1 MKKSLLWEITLVEYW
16 GYNTMQECEMLDKGH
31 WNKYIGKTEEN
42 HRKIYDID
50 MVELAK
56 KYGTPLY
63 VLFEDIIISNYR
75 NYQDTLN
82 REYEKNL
89 ICYAVKANTSYY
101 VLNLLSK
108 LGSGADVA
116 SEYELQLALDAGIP
130 ADKIRANGNCKS
142 EYYLQQCIKNDII
155 INVDPEEEL
164 KSINVIAKALG
175 KAAKINLRFAGFPIK
190 NITSRSITTSSDWS
204 KFGIDIKRSNSAF
217 QKVLDLDML
226 TLNGLMV
233 HLGSQ
238 ITDISAYYTVL
249 DIFLDKTDEAQ
260 KLGIDI
266 DEIDLGGGLG
276 IQYFE
281 MEDWNTIK
289 KKIKNT
295 RKENYT
301 WANELIGYEY
311 NPELGDLEWI
321 GEDLSSIYTP
331 DIFIQKLFNQKT
343 GNNNK
348 QLPVK
353 SFKEKLESIVT
364 PRFVIEPGRSIVGNA
379 GVTISKIGHVSK
391 TPRGENIIHIAIG
404 VNSHTFGTSV
414 PEQLH
419 RIEIANYVEHG
430 ENFETFVA
438 GNLCFTGDLLCK
450 IKNKLARKPM
460 KEDYILFYD
469 TGAYSDFFASNA
481 NSFPRPA
488 KVIITKDGTSK
499 ILTRRANF
507 SDILSREIVDIK

>member
-1 MKKSLLWEITLVEYW
+1 
-16 GYNTMQECEMLDKGH
+16 MLDKGH

-42 HRKIYDID
+42 HRKIFGVD

-56 KYGTPLY
+56 KYDTPLY
-63 VLFEDIIISNYR
+63 VLFEDVIISNYKS
-75 NYQDTLN
+75 YQEVLD

-101 VLNLLSK
+101 ILNLLSK

-116 SEYELQLALDAGIP
+116 SEYELQLALEAGIP

-164 KSINVIAKALG
+164 KSINEIANELG
-175 KAAKINLRFAGFPIK
+175 ETAKINLRFAGFPIK

-204 KFGIDIKRSNSAF
+204 KFGIDIKRSDSVF
-217 QKVLDLDML
+217 QKVLGLDML
-226 TLNGLMV
+226 ALNGLMV

-249 DIFLDKTDEAQ
+249 DIFLDKSNDAQ
-260 KLGIDI
+260 KIGIDI
-266 DEIDLGGGLG
+266 NEIDLGGGLG

-289 KKIKNT
+289 KKIRNT

-301 WANELIGYEY
+301 WANEFIGYEY
-311 NPELGDLEWI
+311 NSELNDLEWI
-321 GEDLSSIYTP
+321 GEELSSIYTP

-343 GNNNK
+343 GSK
-348 QLPVK
+348 T
-353 SFKEKLESIVT
+353 FKEKLESNGT

-391 TPRGENIIHIAIG
+391 TPRGENIIHIDVG

-419 RIEIANYVEHG
+419 RIEIANYIEYG

-450 IKNKLARKPM
+450 IKNKLIRKPM
-460 KEDYILFYD
+460 KGDYLLFYD

-499 ILTRRANF
+499 MMVRRENF
-507 SDILSREIVDIK
+507 SDISSRESELPRPGCRL

>member
-1 MKKSLLWEITLVEYW
+1 
-16 GYNTMQECEMLDKGH
+16 MLNKEH
-31 WNKYIGKTEEN
+31 WNKFIGKTEES
-42 HRKIYDID
+42 HRKIYGVD

-63 VLFEDIIISNYR
+63 ILFEDIIIQNYSSYR
-75 NYQDTLN
+75 NALN
-82 REYEKNL
+82 KEYENSL
-89 ICYAVKANTSYY
+89 ICYAVKANTSHYI
-101 VLNLLSK
+101 LNLLSK

-130 ADKIRANGNCKS
+130 AEKIRANGNCKS
-142 EYYLQQCIKNDII
+142 EYYLQECIKKDII

-164 KSINVIAKALG
+164 STINAIATEVG
-175 KAAKINLRFAGFPIK
+175 KDAKINLRFAGFPIK
-190 NITSRSITTSSDWS
+190 NITSRPITTSSDWS
-204 KFGIDIKRSNSAF
+204 KFGIDIKRSDSVF
-217 QKVLDLDML
+217 QKIFDLDML
-226 TLNGLMV
+226 VLNGLMV

-238 ITDISAYYTVL
+238 ITDINAYYTIL
-249 DIFLDKTDEAQ
+249 DIFLDKCDKAQ
-260 KLGIDI
+260 KIGVDI

-281 MEDWNTIK
+281 IEDWNEIK
-289 KKIKNT
+289 HKIRNT

-301 WANELIGYEY
+301 WANEFIGYEY

-321 GEDLSSIYTP
+321 GEELSTIYTP
-331 DIFIQKLFNQKT
+331 DIFIQKLFSEKT
-343 GNNNK
+343 GIT
-348 QLPVK
+348 
-353 SFKEKLESIVT
+353 FKEKLESFGM

-379 GVTISKIGHVSK
+379 GVTITKIGHVSK
-391 TPRGENIIHIAIG
+391 TPRGENIIHVDTG

-419 RIEIANYVEHG
+419 RLEIANYIEYG

-450 IKNKLARKPM
+450 IKNSLIRKPM
-460 KEDYILFYD
+460 KGDYLLFYD

-488 KVIITKDGTSK
+488 KVIITKDGISK
-499 ILTRRANF
+499 MLVRRENF
-507 SDILSREIVDIK
+507 SDIISREISPNDEGGEGLISRYTINR